1 MPTHII
7 LRFMF
12 GSRAASNA
20 SAFRRVTSKTRTPK
34 IAVYKT
40 NSPLRTISSTKSTPI
55 VSAVDNIVSTPLKAE
70 RIIQKSVLSP
80 SSVAIRK
87 EKQQLRA

>member
-1 MPTHII
+1 MPTNII

-12 GSRAASNA
+12 GSKAASRT

-34 IAVYKT
+34 IAVYKA
-40 NSPLRTISSTKSTPI
+40 NSPLKTISNTKSTPI
-55 VSAVDNIVSTPLKAE
+55 VSAIDNAISTPLKAE
-70 RIIQKSVLSP
+70 RIVRKSRLSP